1 MIEFEKYFLFAAL
14 PIAAYALDALLGEP
28 PRVVHPT
35 VAMGRLCGVFKR
47 ILRRRRGVLAKALGI
62 ALWLVVV
69 SSSCIAAYALMWAA
83 EEVAGWVGLA
93 LVAAYLLKCSFAV
106 KDMEKHVLPVAHALQ
121 SGNLSLARKLVAKAV
136 RRPVD
141 SLDEELVASAAVE
154 TTAEGFVDGFASP
167 LFYYPLLGVVGAVAY
182 RAVNTLDS
190 EVGYR
195 DELYRDVGWFSA
207 KADTIANYLPARIAS
222 LYLIL
227 AGWLL
232 GCDWRRG
239 LRALREFRK
248 ATESVNAGWPM
259 SAMAGLLGVRLEKRG
274 YYQLG
279 WRLSAITPHHV
290 EKALKVFRLASLL
303 WLASVATASL
313 TLSLLL
319 SPRVVWGVVHVLP
332 KLVNSAA
339 AP

>member
-1 MIEFEKYFLFAAL
+1 MIEFEEYLLFAVL

-28 PRVVHPT
+28 PRLVHPT
-35 VAMGRLCGVFKR
+35 VAMGKLCEVFKR
-47 ILRRRRGVLAKALGI
+47 VLKRRRGVLAKALGA
-62 ALWLVVV
+62 ALWLMVV
-69 SSSCIAAYALMWAA
+69 SSSCVAAYALMWAA
-83 EEVAGWVGLA
+83 KELVGWVGLV
-93 LVAAYLLKCSFAV
+93 LAAVYLLKCSFAV
-106 KDMEKHVLPVAHALQ
+106 RDMEEHILPVAHALR

-141 SLDEELVASAAVE
+141 SLDEELVASAAIE

-167 LFYYPLLGVVGAVAY
+167 LFYYPLLGVLGALAY

-195 DELYRDVGWFSA
+195 NELYRDVGWFSA
-207 KADTIANYLPARIAS
+207 KADTVANYLPARIAS
-222 LYLIL
+222 LHLII

-239 LRALREFRK
+239 LRALREFRRE
-248 ATESVNAGWPM
+248 TESVNAGWPM
-259 SAMAGLLGVRLEKRG
+259 SVMAGLLGVRLEKRG
-274 YYQLG
+274 HYQLG
-279 WRLSAITPHHV
+279 WRLSAITPDHV

-303 WLASVATASL
+303 WLASVAAASL
-313 TLSLLL
+313 ALS
-319 SPRVVWGVVHVLP
+319 HVAGQQIAFGIAHVFP